1 MPEASPIVEPN
12 MLPIALALFKGE
24 YFTQTNLMMAAAT
37 LTILPPLLLFLL
49 AQKYFV
55 QGITMSG
62 LKG

>member
-1 MPEASPIVEPN
+1 
-12 MLPIALALFKGE
+12 
-24 YFTQTNLMMAAAT
+24 MAAAT
-37 LTILPPLLLFLL
+37 LTILPPLLLFLM

>member
-1 MPEASPIVEPN
+1 MAP
-12 MLPIALALFKGE
+12 LALALFKGE

>member
-1 MPEASPIVEPN
+1 
-12 MLPIALALFKGE
+12 
-24 YFTQTNLMMAAAT
+24 MMAAAT
-37 LTILPPLLLFLL
+37 LTTIPPLLLFLL